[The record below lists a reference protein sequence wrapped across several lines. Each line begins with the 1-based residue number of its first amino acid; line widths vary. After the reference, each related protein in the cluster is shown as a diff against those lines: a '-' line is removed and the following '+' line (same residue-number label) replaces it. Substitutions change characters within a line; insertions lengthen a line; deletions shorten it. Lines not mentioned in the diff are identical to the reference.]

1 MARER
6 SGLPGSPTG
15 KVERRET
22 PRLSPRFACA
32 SFGSAGKMSMAAT
45 LPRQQEEA
53 QSPPQALAPPPP
65 HATRGTRWQ
74 QSAGSAM
81 ARKLEPNASK
91 GAAPPLR
98 SLSQVARS
106 SSAAAARGGAGP
118 GGLYRAALASSAS
131 AGTMPRVA
139 GSAAA
144 GQRRAAPGSAAAS
157 ASQVEALLARLEEL
171 ETHVSEAAKSEEE
184 LKAINLALMER
195 LAAFQRA
202 NDENVE
208 AAERGS
214 NRHPQP
220 LPCPRPRPRPHLC
233 PPSHP
238 HGHLTVTSRSP
249 SPSPLPAPS
258 PGGRAGAR

>member
-1 MARER
+1 M
-6 SGLPGSPTG
+6 SN
-15 KVERRET
+15 
-22 PRLSPRFACA
+22 FA
-32 SFGSAGKMSMAAT
+32 SMAAS
-45 LPRQQEEA
+45 LPRQQMEA

-65 HATRGTRWQ
+65 HATRGSRWQ
-74 QSAGSAM
+74 QSAGEAM
-81 ARKLEPNASK
+81 ARKLEPKPSK

-106 SSAAAARGGAGP
+106 SSAAAARDGAGP
-118 GGLYRAALASSAS
+118 SSLYRAALASSAS
-131 AGTMPRVA
+131 AGTMPRSV

-171 ETHVSEAAKSEEE
+171 ETHVGEAAKSEEE

-208 AAERGS
+208 VKLGQTRTQGS
-214 NRHPQP
+214 VQR
-220 LPCPRPRPRPHLC
+220 
-233 PPSHP
+233 
-238 HGHLTVTSRSP
+238 
-249 SPSPLPAPS
+249 
-258 PGGRAGAR
+258 